1 MLLHKKPN
9 RTSAGLSAPAVERL
23 IAHCWDILGKLIYAM
38 IWPRR
43 YISMVR
49 YILIKLQIMFW
60 LWDGA
65 DLSTLSCAKAASVM
79 SCVWQCSSFKWC
91 YVWTKVVIADIQ
103 DMSCFQL
110 CIWTIDHLI
119 NHLRLEAFLL
129 QEAGTVWKTGVCTAL
144 WLYPELLKQSD
155 HKDTKGTVWSSYSG
169 ALQHYSS
176 EANYYFCKVL
186 GIFDTYTGHNY
197 YCITTLPLQ
206 ADFLSAKNKEN
217 ILLSAIY

>member
-1 MLLHKKPN
+1 
-9 RTSAGLSAPAVERL
+9 
-23 IAHCWDILGKLIYAM
+23 M

-155 HKDTKGTVWSSYSG
+155 HKDTKGTVWSSFG
-169 ALQHYSS
+169 IQVHYSTTPV
-176 EANYYFCKVL
+176 KL
-186 GIFDTYTGHNY
+186 I
-197 YCITTLPLQ
+197 IT
-206 ADFLSAKNKEN
+206 FAKYWEYLTHTQD
-217 ILLSAIY
+217 IIITALLLSLSKLIFCLPKTKRTFC